1 MHCRVKHEWCQ
12 TLAQLRSRFVF
23 PLERTNDRVWFAE
36 SHGLSEWI
44 WVVGHGKQTAKC
56 KSNMRQGW
64 SLYPWKH
71 DWQLSYAANH
81 RWHWWGGERT
91 KCSPDA
97 VWWKGCCAWKT
108 WSHFRGGGGGGAA
121 QDSCFSSTEWPSL
134 NKPADSCSLPGERW
148 PLGCLFVVIAT
159 EWCNNCS
166 WK

>member
-97 VWWKGCCAWKT
+97 VWWKGSCAWKK
-108 WSHFRGGGGGGAA
+108 WSHFWWGG
-121 QDSCFSSTEWPSL
+121 EWLRRTAVSHQLSDHPWISL
-134 NKPADSCSLPGERW
+134 LIAVAY
-148 PLGCLFVVIAT
+148 LGKDGL
-159 EWCNNCS
+159 
-166 WK
+166 